1 MAGRLTSV
9 GESAQQLGNVAK
21 LISEAQT
28 LDANG
33 DELVRWTIVVLV
45 FDDG

>member
-1 MAGRLTSV
+1 MAAKRPPV
-9 GESAQQLGNVAK
+9 GGEKLNTVAK

-33 DELVRWTIVVLV
+33 DELVRP
-45 FDDG
+45 